1 MNADPAL
8 PRLLLLE
15 DDPVSAAFL
24 ATALEAL
31 PAHVDTAAS
40 LAEAEPLRDAGHALW
55 LFDANLPDGTGGELL
70 ARWRAQGLATPALA
84 HTADPR
90 PEERDALIAAG
101 FADVLRKPLGVASL
115 QEAVKR
121 ALDATEAIE
130 NGASVDEDG
139 CGSSPIWDEAAALRA
154 LNGNA
159 SIVAAMRDLFLGEL
173 PAVRMRIAD
182 AFAHADAD
190 ALRAELHKLQAS
202 CGFVGAARVL
212 AAVMALREAPMSREA
227 FARFEDAAEGTLPA
241 KMHPM
246 GGARPRSIP
255 MT

>member
-31 PAHVDTAAS
+31 PARVDVMGS

-55 LFDANLPDGTGGELL
+55 LFDANLPDGTGGALL
-70 ARWRAQGLATPALA
+70 ARWRAHGLATPALA

-90 PEERDALIAAG
+90 QEEHDALIAAG
-101 FADVLRKPLGVASL
+101 FADVLRKPLSVAQL

-121 ALDATEAIE
+121 ALDGVATCEALKHGVQE
-130 NGASVDEDG
+130 EDTT
-139 CGSSPIWDEAAALRA
+139 CTASPIWDDAAALRA

-173 PAVRMRIAD
+173 PAVRVRIAD
-182 AFAHADAD
+182 AFARADAD
-190 ALRAELHKLQAS
+190 AMRAELHKLQAS

-227 FARFEDAAEGTLPA
+227 FAQFEDAVEGTMRVALA
-241 KMHPM
+241 
-246 GGARPRSIP
+246 
-255 MT
+255 

>member
-31 PAHVDTAAS
+31 PARVDIAAT

-55 LFDANLPDGTGGELL
+55 LFDANLPDGTGSQLL
-70 ARWRAQGLATPALA
+70 ARWRAHGLATPALA

-90 PEERDALIAAG
+90 PEERDALIGAG
-101 FADVLRKPLGVASL
+101 FAEVLRKPLGVAQL
-115 QEAVKR
+115 QAAVR
-121 ALDATEAIE
+121 QALQGSETAETMTH
-130 NGASVDEDG
+130 GAPRDDDDG
-139 CGSSPIWDEAAALRA
+139 AASPIWNDAVALRA

-159 SIVAAMRDLFLGEL
+159 ALVETMRGLFHGEL

-182 AFAHADAD
+182 ALARADAD
-190 ALRAELHKLQAS
+190 AVRAELHKLQAS
-202 CGFVGAARVL
+202 CGFVGASRVL
-212 AAVMALREAPMSREA
+212 AAVMALHDAPLSREA
-227 FARFEDAAEGTLPA
+227 FARLEAAVDGTLQQ
-241 KMHPM
+241 KMRTPDET
-246 GGARPRSIP
+246 P
-255 MT
+255 

>member
-24 ATALEAL
+24 ATALEAM
-31 PAHVDTAAS
+31 PARVDVAAS

-55 LFDANLPDGTGGELL
+55 LFDANLPDGTGGALL

-101 FADVLRKPLGVASL
+101 FADVLHKPLAVAQL
-115 QEAVKR
+115 QDAVKQ
-121 ALDATEAIE
+121 ALDGIETCEALTHGMQEEDATCTA
-130 NGASVDEDG
+130 
-139 CGSSPIWDEAAALRA
+139 SPIWDDAAALRA

-159 SIVAAMRDLFLGEL
+159 SIVAAMRGLFLGEL

-182 AFAHADAD
+182 AFAHADVD
-190 ALRAELHKLQAS
+190 ALHAELHKLQAS

-212 AAVMALREAPMSREA
+212 AAVMALREAPLARDTFVQFEA
-227 FARFEDAAEGTLPA
+227 AVEGTMRA
-241 KMHPM
+241 
-246 GGARPRSIP
+246 AIA
-255 MT
+255 

>member
-31 PAHVDTAAS
+31 PARVDVAAS

-55 LFDANLPDGTGGELL
+55 LFDANLPDGTGGALL
-70 ARWRAQGLATPALA
+70 ARWRMQGPATPALA

-101 FADVLRKPLGVASL
+101 FADVLRKPLSVAQL
-115 QEAVKR
+115 QEAVRR
-121 ALDATEAIE
+121 ALHGVETSEATEH
-130 NGASVDEDG
+130 GARHDDDG
-139 CGSSPIWDEAAALRA
+139 SAASLLWDDAAALRT
-154 LNGNA
+154 LNGDA
-159 SIVAAMRDLFLGEL
+159 SIVAAMRGLFLGEL

-182 AFAHADAD
+182 AFARADAD

-212 AAVMALREAPMSREA
+212 AAVMALREAPTSREA
-227 FARFEDAAEGTLPA
+227 FARFEDATEGTMRAP
-241 KMHPM
+241 P
-246 GGARPRSIP
+246 G
-255 MT
+255 

>member
-31 PAHVDTAAS
+31 PARVDVAAS

-55 LFDANLPDGTGGELL
+55 LFDANLPDGTGGALL

-101 FADVLRKPLGVASL
+101 FADVLHKPLAVAQL
-115 QEAVKR
+115 QDAVKQ
-121 ALDATEAIE
+121 ALDGGATCEAPKH
-130 NGASVDEDG
+130 GVQRQDAT
-139 CGSSPIWDEAAALRA
+139 CTASPIWDEAAALRA
-154 LNGNA
+154 LNGDA
-159 SIVAAMRDLFLGEL
+159 SIVAAMRGLFLGEL

-182 AFAHADAD
+182 AFASADAD
-190 ALRAELHKLQAS
+190 AVRAELHKLQAS

-212 AAVMALREAPMSREA
+212 AAVMALREAPTSREA
-227 FARFEDAAEGTLPA
+227 FARFEATVEDTMRAAIA
-241 KMHPM
+241 
-246 GGARPRSIP
+246 
-255 MT
+255 

>member
-24 ATALEAL
+24 ATALEAM
-31 PAHVDTAAS
+31 PARVDVAAS

-55 LFDANLPDGTGGELL
+55 LFDANLPDGTGGALL

-101 FADVLRKPLGVASL
+101 FADVLHKPLAVAQL
-115 QEAVKR
+115 QDAVKQ
-121 ALDATEAIE
+121 ALDGIETCEALTHGMQEEDATCTA
-130 NGASVDEDG
+130 
-139 CGSSPIWDEAAALRA
+139 SPIWDDAAALRA

-159 SIVAAMRDLFLGEL
+159 SIVAAMRGLFLGEL

-182 AFAHADAD
+182 AFAHADVD
-190 ALRAELHKLQAS
+190 ALHAELHKLQAS

-212 AAVMALREAPMSREA
+212 AAVMALREAPLARDAFVQFEA
-227 FARFEDAAEGTLPA
+227 AVEGTMRA
-241 KMHPM
+241 
-246 GGARPRSIP
+246 AIA
-255 MT
+255 